1 MQNLDPYSV
10 APKDMQELIAL
21 HAFLD
26 AGGLEEPLVELVR
39 LHVSQLNGCIPGVRR
54 HGRRA
59 RALGETVHRIAAIGA
74 WRTTPLFS
82 ERERCA
88 LRWAAA
94 IASMTRSRITDADRA
109 SVRRWF
115 TDIEV
120 VKLTLIVA
128 ATLAW
133 NLVEMSLF
141 NPPTAMEE
149 R

>member
-54 HGRRA
+54 HRRRA
-59 RALGETVHRIAAIGA
+59 RALGETAQRIAAIGA
-74 WRTTPLFS
+74 QTTLFS
-82 ERERCA
+82 EKERCA

-94 IASMTRSRITDADRA
+94 ITSMTRARITDADRA
-109 SVRRWF
+109 SVRQWF

-128 ATLAW
+128 ATFAW

-141 NPPTAMEE
+141 NPLTAMEE